1 MFLYNSYYY
10 SQVVSFSFVLIF
22 NRRERSQ
29 AFRPVFLV
37 KTLRSRL
44 LERLPVRLQNSEIFA
59 LNSEDH
65 YVHIHTSKG
74 AEMMLMRLSD
84 AVRDSQP
91 LDGLKVHRSWWVAK
105 QGIEDVQKKI
115 EQRSLD

>member
-1 MFLYNSYYY
+1 
-10 SQVVSFSFVLIF
+10 
-22 NRRERSQ
+22 
-29 AFRPVFLV
+29 
-37 KTLRSRL
+37 
-44 LERLPVRLQNSEIFA
+44 
-59 LNSEDH
+59 
-65 YVHIHTSKG
+65 
-74 AEMMLMRLSD
+74 MMLMRLSD